1 MTKILENAILIA
13 AFILLLVAIVLSIL
27 TCTREYAKAYASRS
41 IYKCEISF
49 SESMVTMPCEYVD
62 GVVKIRI

>member
-13 AFILLLVAIVLSIL
+13 TFILLLVAIVLCVL
-27 TCTREYAKAYASRS
+27 NTAKEYNKRQFHQ
-41 IYKCEISF
+41 CEISF
-49 SESMVTMPCEYVD
+49 SESMVTVPCEYVD